1 VRTFLI
7 IALFAATAGAA
18 DVDQTV
24 VKELDRL
31 ERSLTSLDPA
41 KLPNDLTFMF
51 KVSRDGLDR
60 ARAAKTPLVRLYRL
74 RQPFV
79 AIESLLFF
87 NERKESA
94 ADLAR
99 MEKLWNERRPIHE
112 KVRAAARGSVLTRA
126 LQQAATNRGA
136 KLFRASLPYAK
147 VDSPFSGVYYLS
159 EAEGN
164 LRFSEFLSKLG
175 PTPGEGRPD
184 AAAIAEALAT
194 LEADAIALFE
204 KDPVSRTAIPAS
216 AALKEARELFDQK
229 LLEGSALLLLESQ
242 LELSKRHKSPRD
254 TRGAPLDRDDSMTR
268 LWTGIQQEEQGEVS
282 AMIGKSVLPLYGSL
296 FRSKS

>member
-1 VRTFLI
+1 MFFL

-31 ERSLTSLDPA
+31 ERSLSTLDPA
-41 KLPNDLTFMF
+41 KLPADLTFMF

-60 ARAAKTPLVRLYRL
+60 VRAAKTPLVRLYRL

-94 ADLAR
+94 ANLAR
-99 MEKLWNERRPIHE
+99 VEKLWNERRPLHE
-112 KVRAAARGSVLTRA
+112 KRRPAARGNVLTRA
-126 LQQAATNRGA
+126 LQQAAINRGA

-147 VDSPFSGVYYLS
+147 VDTPFSGVYYLS

-164 LRFSEFLSKLG
+164 LRFSEFLSKLPVG
-175 PTPGEGRPD
+175 ANEGRPD
-184 AAAIAEALAT
+184 AGAIAEALKT

-216 AALKEARELFDQK
+216 AALKEARELFDQE
-229 LLEGSALLLLESQ
+229 LFEGASLLLLESQ
-242 LELSKRHKSPRD
+242 LELSKRHKTPRD
-254 TRGAPLDRDDSMTR
+254 TRGAPLNRDDSMTR
-268 LWTGIQQEEQGEVS
+268 LWTAIEQGEQAEVS
-282 AMIGKSVLPLYGSL
+282 AMIRTSVLPLYSSL
-296 FRSKS
+296 FRSK